1 MTYSLT
7 GARTCWCS
15 RNHDEAPKQSSDPMK
30 RLSILFLLAVTLHTT
45 AQNVVVEESLTDVE
59 CISPTQAIIH
69 YKEVTTILNEHGADL
84 ATFVC
89 SCSKND
95 KLTRFKG
102 QVTDATGN
110 VLRKFK
116 ESELK
121 HTEYSQYLAIDDY
134 KMYLDYTPPVYPVT
148 ITYEW
153 TMECHD
159 DLIEF
164 PRFCPQTDYDV
175 SVKKAVYRLT
185 APKNV
190 IIRHALVNI
199 DETVK
204 TSDDGKTLTLE
215 LDDLP
220 ALKREPYARPLQERL
235 PIAYFVPAD
244 FIYYGTTGSLK
255 SWNDY
260 GKWEYSLINGSET
273 LPEDIRKEIH
283 QMTDGLKTDREKVEA
298 LYHYLEKTTRYVAI
312 LLGIGGQKPAPAA
325 SVCKS
330 GFGDCKGLSNY
341 MRAMLKE
348 VGIPSNYITISTIN
362 RRLLKD
368 FASVGQMN
376 HVILQVPLQGDTLW
390 LECTNPQLPLGYLHE
405 DIAGHNAIEVS
416 KAGGRLVTL
425 PVYADSTNL
434 MHSTIHIHLDPKGAA
449 DVSLLQ
455 DYHNRQ
461 YEYNIPVMK
470 MDEKDRHKTLQ
481 RTVRVPQAEILRM
494 DVRENHPAPSAFGGF
509 AAKISLDAEIRSQR
523 YATVTGQRLFVPIC
537 PIHNGYTTPPT
548 LPNRQEDI
556 YLQTGYLDNDDITLT
571 IPEGYDI
578 EACPK
583 DMTIEHPFA
592 TFTFTITRE
601 GNDLHIHISLLMKS
615 GTYDKQ
621 LYPQFI
627 DFMKTVNGIYSQ
639 KIVLKQG

>member
-1 MTYSLT
+1 
-7 GARTCWCS
+7 
-15 RNHDEAPKQSSDPMK
+15 MK
-30 RLSILFLLAVTLHTT
+30 HLPILFLTAVTLPVT
-45 AQNVVVEESLTDVE
+45 AQNAVVEESVVDVV
-59 CISPTQAIIH
+59 CDSRTHAIQNF
-69 YKEVTTILNEHGADL
+69 KEVTTILNEHGADL

-95 KLTRFKG
+95 KLTTFKG
-102 QVTDATGN
+102 QVTDSSGR
-110 VLRKFK
+110 VIRKIK

-121 HTEYSQYLAIDDY
+121 QTEYSPYLAIDDY
-134 KMYLDYTPPVYPVT
+134 KVYYDYTPPVYPVT

-153 TMECHD
+153 TIDSHD
-159 DLIEF
+159 NLIEF
-164 PRFCPQTDYDV
+164 PRFCPQSDYDI
-175 SVKKAVYRLT
+175 SVKKASYTLT
-185 APKNV
+185 APRELAV
-190 IIRHALVNI
+190 RHALLNI
-199 DETVK
+199 DASVCVSENAKGSQVL
-204 TSDDGKTLTLE
+204 SLE
-215 LDDLP
+215 LSDLP
-220 ALKREPYARPLQERL
+220 ALKDEPYSPPLRERL
-235 PIAYFVPAD
+235 PMAYFAPTD
-244 FIYYGTTGSLK
+244 FTYYGTQGSLK
-255 SWNDY
+255 DWREY

-273 LPEDIRKEIH
+273 LPDAVCQELH
-283 QMTDGLKTDREKVEA
+283 QLTDGMKTDREKIKA
-298 LYHYLEKTTRYVAI
+298 LYQRLEKTTRYVAV

-325 SVCKS
+325 DVYKS

-348 VGIPSNYITISTIN
+348 VGIPSNYITISTTN
-362 RRLLKD
+362 RQLLKD

-390 LECTNPQLPLGYLHE
+390 LECTNPQLPMGYVHE

-416 KAGGRLVTL
+416 ESGGRLVQL

-434 MHSTIHIHLDPKGAA
+434 MHSKIHIQLNPNGAA

-455 DYHNRQ
+455 DSHQWQ
-461 YEYNIPVMK
+461 YEHNIPLLK

-481 RTVRVPQAEILRM
+481 RMVRVPQAEIGRM
-494 DVRENHPAPSAFGGF
+494 EIKEDGATIIV
-509 AAKISLDAEIRSQR
+509 DAEVKSQR

-537 PIHNGYTTPPT
+537 PIHNGYGTPPT

-556 YLQTGYLDNDDITLT
+556 YLEAGYLDQDEITLT

-583 DMTIEHPFA
+583 DMTIEQPFGRFS
-592 TFTFTITRE
+592 FTMKRE
-601 GNDLHIHISLLMKS
+601 GNEVRIQNSLLMKS

-627 DFMKTVNGIYSQ
+627 EFMKGVSGIYSQ
-639 KIVLKQG
+639 KIVLKKQDS